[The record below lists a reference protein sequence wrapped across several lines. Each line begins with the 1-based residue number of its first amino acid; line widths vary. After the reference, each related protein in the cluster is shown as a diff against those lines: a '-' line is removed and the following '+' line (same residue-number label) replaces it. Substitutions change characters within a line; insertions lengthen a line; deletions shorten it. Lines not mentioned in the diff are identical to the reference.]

1 MTPLHLYSTLLNSGK
16 TDKPSSARFPIAY
29 KLALVFTLLITAG
42 MVLLGLFIVQ
52 DQNRLLEQQMH
63 DFGTTITEQL
73 AKNVKEH
80 LLSGDKLSLAT
91 TAKHLV
97 NHSSILGVAIY
108 SDEGKPET
116 REGATLDEIVL
127 ATTNNS
133 VTKLNWRSSVEE
145 GAPPTELVS
154 FFTPLVTRNVTVGY
168 ALVTF
173 DRSFMNSAQLK
184 TLNTVIGATIL
195 LVLLGIII
203 SILLGRRLAQPIAKL
218 TEASKSI
225 SEGNYSFRFTEK
237 RRDEL
242 GTLMLAMNAMTEDL
256 AKKEKA
262 ESTLSRYISPKIAK
276 EVLDEME
283 PAKLGGAKVYASV
296 VFADIV
302 GFTRMSEHM
311 QPEEVNS
318 MLNEYFNYITKA
330 AHAYSGHV
338 DKFMGDCAMLVFG
351 VPGHDEQH
359 CFHAVACAVLIQKF
373 FETLNQSRD
382 KQGLTPVQFSI
393 GINSGEML
401 AGNMG
406 SIDRMDYTVI
416 GDTVN
421 TASKL
426 CSAAEPGEILIPE
439 NIAHSEQLQKY
450 IISTHHKTI
459 ILPGKENPVVT
470 HRVTDIV

>member
-1 MTPLHLYSTLLNSGK
+1 MAPLHLDSTLLNSGK
-16 TDKPSSARFPIAY
+16 TDKLSGARFPIAH
-29 KLALVFTLLITAG
+29 KLALVFTLVITTG

-63 DFGTTITEQL
+63 NFGTAITEQL
-73 AKNVKEH
+73 AKSIKEH
-80 LLSGDKLSLAT
+80 LLSDDKLSLAT
-91 TAKHLV
+91 TAKNLV
-97 NHSSILGVAIY
+97 NHSSILGAAIY
-108 SDEGKPET
+108 SDEGKPEA
-116 REGATLDEIVL
+116 REGATPDEIVL
-127 ATTNNS
+127 ATNT
-133 VTKLNWRSSVEE
+133 TTTLNWRSSIEE
-145 GAPPTELVS
+145 GSPPTELVS

-173 DRSFMNSAQLK
+173 DRSFMSSAQRK

-195 LVLLGIII
+195 LVLFSIII
-203 SILLGRRLAQPIAKL
+203 SIFLGRRLARPIAKL

-225 SEGNYSFRFTEK
+225 SEGNYNFKFTEK

-242 GTLMLAMNAMTEDL
+242 GSLMLAMNAMSEDL

-276 EVLDEME
+276 EVLDEIE
-283 PAKLGGAKVYASV
+283 PAKLGGQKVYASV

-311 QPEEVNS
+311 QPEEVNN

-351 VPGHDEQH
+351 VPDHDKQH
-359 CFHAVACAVLIQKF
+359 CFHAVSCAVLIQKF
-373 FETLNQSRD
+373 FETLNQNRN
-382 KQGLTPVQFSI
+382 KKGQTPVQFSI

-426 CSAAEPGEILIPE
+426 CSAAAPGEILIPE
-439 NIAHSEQLQKY
+439 NLTHSEQLQKH

-459 ILPGKENPVVT
+459 TLPGKENPIIT
-470 HRVTDIV
+470 HRVMDVV